1 MTIIGRITWRSEAEN
16 FQARNGEYMTLQ
28 RIGAERDAI
37 ILNIIVTAFKD
48 QVAMLTSINENM
60 LVAADVRFQAREW
73 KQADGTARQNTEASL
88 SCITPL

>member
-1 MTIIGRITWRSEAEN
+1 MTIIGRITWRSEAEK

-28 RIGAERDAI
+28 RIRLTSGAD
-37 ILNIIVTAFKD
+37 NIIVTAFKD

-60 LVAADVRFQAREW
+60 LVVADVRFQAREW